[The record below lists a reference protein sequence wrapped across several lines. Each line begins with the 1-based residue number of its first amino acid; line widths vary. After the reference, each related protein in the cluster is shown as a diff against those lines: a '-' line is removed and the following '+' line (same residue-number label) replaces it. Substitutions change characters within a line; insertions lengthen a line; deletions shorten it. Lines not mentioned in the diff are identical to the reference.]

1 MQRPGVAVDL
11 ERMSNYAIY
20 PSLKDRAV
28 FVTGGGSGIGASIVE
43 HFCAQ
48 GSKVAFVD
56 IARKASEALVK
67 TIAGKGLPAPLFIE
81 CNIADIPALQKAIV
95 EAKQKLGPI
104 RVLVNNAAHDQR
116 HAIDTVTPE
125 YWDERYAVNLK
136 HQFFAAQA
144 VYKDMAAAGG
154 GAIVNLGSTSWVVG
168 QGGMPCYTSAKS
180 AVAGLTRALA
190 RDFGPLNI
198 RVNCILPGWIMAK
211 KTYRQAI
218 NEALR
223 QEMERDPR
231 VIIMGEDVAGG
242 LGAPGEQDA
251 WGGPLGVTKGLMP
264 KFGRDRVLDTPISES
279 AFVGA
284 AVGAAA
290 TGLRPVAE
298 LMFVDFFGVCF
309 DQIYNQAAKFKYM
322 AEPMW
327 DLAAV
332 SIEAEL
338 DAALDRILLEEYFG
352 GGAARHAGRFAL
364 YKASLNLIAA
374 AWAVVQIADG
384 NLGTDF
390 AAFAHQR
397 LAWHVLQ
404 VGATRDLLDGA
415 AGTELRAYLGE
426 FQIRESGRLD

>member
-1 MQRPGVAVDL
+1 
-11 ERMSNYAIY
+11 MSNYAIY

-56 IARKASEALVK
+56 IAREASEALVK
-67 TIAGKGLPAPLFIE
+67 AIAGKGLSAPLFIA
-81 CNIADIPALQKAIV
+81 CDVTDIPALQKAIG

-198 RVNCILPGWIMAK
+198 RVNCILPGWIM
-211 KTYRQAI
+211 TERQI
-218 NEALR
+218 TMWLTPE
-223 QEMERDPR
+223 
-231 VIIMGEDVAGG
+231 GE
-242 LGAPGEQDA
+242 E
-251 WGGPLGVTKGLMP
+251 
-264 KFGRDRVLDTPISES
+264 
-279 AFVGA
+279 
-284 AVGAAA
+284 
-290 TGLRPVAE
+290 E
-298 LMFVDFFGVCF
+298 LMKRQCLKRKLVPAD
-309 DQIYNQAAKFKYM
+309 I
-322 AEPMW
+322 
-327 DLAAV
+327 
-332 SIEAEL
+332 
-338 DAALDRILLEEYFG
+338 
-352 GGAARHAGRFAL
+352 ARTVLF
-364 YKASLNLIAA
+364 
-374 AWAVVQIADG
+374 
-384 NLGTDF
+384 F
-390 AAFAHQR
+390 AAEDS
-397 LAWHVLQ
+397 
-404 VGATRDLLDGA
+404 GACTNQNYIVDG
-415 AGTELRAYLGE
+415 GWV
-426 FQIRESGRLD
+426 